1 MFVLIL
7 FIGST
12 GIDFRTIRERSS
24 IYSSSY
30 NESYIEGRNS
40 IVRVAAALEK
50 KSPGLT
56 TMLFGIAAVITK
68 CKLFRHTTTRFKAL
82 LPDG

>member
-56 TMLFGIAAVITK
+56 TMLFGIAAVITE

>member
-12 GIDFRTIRERSS
+12 GIDFRTDIRERSS

-30 NESYIEGRNS
+30 NESYIGRNS

-50 KSPGLT
+50 KSLGLT

-68 CKLFRHTTTRFKAL
+68 CK
-82 LPDG
+82 